1 MTAEYFSLEIETNDF
16 RDGVAYYEFVDTVP
30 TRQVTHVG
38 EEWLTSRR
46 DFHPAVG
53 PLLTDQHLQ
62 PGEFD
67 EEDRITVE
75 EFEEVWERA
84 VTQEDG

>member
-1 MTAEYFSLEIETNDF
+1 MTAEYFSLEIETIDF
-16 RDGVAYYEFVDTVP
+16 RDGVAYYEFVDTAP
-30 TRQVTHVG
+30 TRQVTQVG

-53 PLLTDQHLQ
+53 LLLTDQNLQ

-67 EEDRITVE
+67 EEDRITAE

-84 VTQEDG
+84 VTQEGG